1 MPNRWGD
8 EGDETP
14 KSVVNQ
20 VNGLDLDALFKAT
33 AMLDDG
39 DEKAAAVM
47 KQMYVKYAAENEQER
62 G

>member
-8 EGDETP
+8 EGDKP

-20 VNGLDLDALFKAT
+20 VTGIDLDALFT
-33 AMLDDG
+33 AAALLDGG
-39 DEKAAAVM
+39 DEDAVAHM
-47 KQMYVKYAAENEQER
+47 KQIYAKRAEENEQGR